1 MNICLKIAKC
11 ATEFAA
17 FFAEPRICR
26 FRVFEIAILTIN
38 VQYFRDIPGEAYYLN
53 AHVEKNTPNHY
64 NSNLIP

>member
-26 FRVFEIAILTIN
+26 FRVFEIAF
-38 VQYFRDIPGEAYYLN
+38 QDIPGEAYYLN